1 MHHLLKPSLKT
12 VAPSLLLLALVSLCT
27 QVSSLSPIFS
37 GKDASE
43 IRLFFSFLFLNGRQ
57 PSTFPLRRE
66 YLVYG
71 VTHVVGEPLRFWSG
85 VSNSFKDSI
94 FLVGRLNTYKYV

>member
-43 IRLFFSFLFLNGRQ
+43 IRLFFSFHFLDDRQ

-71 VTHVVGEPLRFWSG
+71 VVGEPRLRFWSG

>member
-43 IRLFFSFLFLNGRQ
+43 IRLFFSFHFLDDRQ

-66 YLVYG
+66 YLVYARG
-71 VTHVVGEPLRFWSG
+71 WRATTSILERRFEFLQRFYLFSWS
-85 VSNSFKDSI
+85 S
-94 FLVGRLNTYKYV
+94 KYV